1 MVSARSPIVVGTE
14 ELKLAAWYM
23 IDSRE
28 EAHCMLPPR
37 DSSDSSIL
45 SAVRVVVDCIC
56 KCQPRL
62 KQAPFTVQAY
72 LEGQTIDYMADT
84 SEALVLIS

>member
-37 DSSDSSIL
+37 DSSDSSIW
-45 SAVRVVVDCIC
+45 SAVRDAVDCIY
-56 KCQPRL
+56 KCQPDTKTGSIR
-62 KQAPFTVQAY
+62 
-72 LEGQTIDYMADT
+72 GQ
-84 SEALVLIS
+84 SLP